1 MPATRE
7 VPIILVGLGNV
18 GGTLLSQIL
27 DTREV
32 VASRTNL
39 RLVPVGLADVSG
51 LVANPEGLSDEYLH
65 EIVDHVR
72 QGGLLSAQ
80 PKVCRLDQIP
90 DHLHAG
96 AILADVTAAPTTAPL
111 LKRAL
116 EMGAGVVL
124 ANKNPL
130 SGPWADVELFFS
142 HPNLRYEVTVG
153 AGLPVIDTLHYLLS
167 TGDRVT
173 AIEGCMSGT
182 LGYLCAE
189 LESGRPYS
197 ESIAQARALGYTEPD
212 PREDLSGR
220 DVARKSLILAR
231 TAGWPLEKSNLSVEE
246 LYPEELASVTTEE
259 FVAAASSQDATYAG
273 RFAEAQSKQKTLRYV
288 ARVTE
293 QGGTVGLTAV
303 DQGSPLG
310 ALRGPGNYIAFYTQ
324 RYNEIPLVT
333 SGPGAGPAVTAA
345 GVLGDIIKLASSG

>member
-1 MPATRE
+1 MPETRE
-7 VPIILVGLGNV
+7 VPIILIGLGNV
-18 GGTLLSQIL
+18 GGALLGQIL

-32 VASRTNL
+32 VACRAHL

-51 LVANPEGLSDEYLH
+51 LVANPDGLADKYLR
-65 EIVDHVR
+65 EILEHVG

-80 PKVCRLDQIP
+80 PDVRSLDKIP
-90 DHLHAG
+90 DQLHAG
-96 AILADVTAAPTTAPL
+96 AILADVTAAPATAPL
-111 LKRAL
+111 LKQAL
-116 EMGAGVVL
+116 EIGARVVL

-130 SGPWADVELFFS
+130 SGPWVDAKPFFS

-167 TGDRVT
+167 TGDRIT

-189 LESGRPYS
+189 LEAGRTYS
-197 ESIAQARALGYTEPD
+197 EAIAHARALGYTEPD

-231 TAGWPLEKSNLSVEE
+231 TAGWPLEKSDLSVEE
-246 LYPEELASVTTEE
+246 LYPKELASVTTEE
-259 FVAAASSQDATYAG
+259 FLNGAGSQDVAYAG
-273 RFAEAQSKQKTLRYV
+273 RFAAARQEQKTLRYV

-293 QGGTVGLTAV
+293 HGGTVGLTAV

-324 RYNEIPLVT
+324 RYAEIPLVT

-345 GVLGDIIKLASSG
+345 GVLGDIIKLAKMG